1 MFVWDY
7 ITRYKK
13 DMVRLFMAFIFFFF
27 FILPYDNSKSAQLI
41 YSLADVDPILEDFKN
56 LYKSRIA
63 L

>member
-1 MFVWDY
+1 
-7 ITRYKK
+7 
-13 DMVRLFMAFIFFFF
+13 MVRLFMAFIFFFF